1 MHKYLDEAYNDTM
14 RILTENIEVLEAMAQ
29 ALLEVETIN
38 HKQVENL
45 FKYHSIYAP
54 GEEPK
59 QEESE
64 FSPPPMDDGYGLPS
78 LQINLTLKGLGIAQV
93 FLAPLRK

>member
-1 MHKYLDEAYNDTM
+1 MCDLGDREIAACQQFFCLIDSPIDQIID
-14 RILTENIEVLEAMAQ
+14 RGLEAMAQ

-78 LQINLTLKGLGIAQV
+78 FTN
-93 FLAPLRK
+93 

>member
-54 GEEPK
+54 REEPK
-59 QEESE
+59 Q
-64 FSPPPMDDGYGLPS
+64 
-78 LQINLTLKGLGIAQV
+78 
-93 FLAPLRK
+93 

>member
-1 MHKYLDEAYNDTM
+1 
-14 RILTENIEVLEAMAQ
+14 MAQ

-54 GEEPK
+54 GEESK

-78 LQINLTLKGLGIAQV
+78 FTN
-93 FLAPLRK
+93 